1 MRIYRYVH
9 LFYTVELH
17 VLVKIQLIAGFCQ
30 KGKLWCL
37 IFVNSKQVAPLAKM
51 SGAHQINGTHHLPP
65 VSGRKVGKGTCRCA
79 SVFKSFVYIYLI
91 WLQLLFLDF
100 ILLAHHLVRL
110 GHGEIGLLAICHWVL
125 FYILPE
131 WCFRISWAQYSTW
144 VRFPQEQFSAACQNA
159 LCIYRPAILSTS
171 CVCRAQLVIT
181 SPCLPVLA
189 PTNLQVWWSSL
200 ILFFWEGLWAKF
212 SRVGFAI

>member
-1 MRIYRYVH
+1 M
-9 LFYTVELH
+9 
-17 VLVKIQLIAGFCQ
+17 KIQLIAGFCQ
-30 KGKLWCL
+30 KGKLWSL

-65 VSGRKVGKGTCRCA
+65 VSGLSRKGNMCCA
-79 SVFKSFVYIYLI
+79 SVFEFRINMI
-91 WLQLLFLDF
+91 WLLLLFLDF
-100 ILLAHHLVRL
+100 ILLAHHLVRFVFVL
-110 GHGEIGLLAICHWVL
+110 GHGEMGFIAICHWVL
-125 FYILPE
+125 LYFVPE
-131 WCFRISWAQYSTW
+131 WCFRISWQAQYSTW
-144 VRFPQEQFSAACQNA
+144 VRFPQEQFSAACQHA

-181 SPCLPVLA
+181 PSCLPVLA

-200 ILFFWEGLWAKF
+200 MLFLWEGLWAKF